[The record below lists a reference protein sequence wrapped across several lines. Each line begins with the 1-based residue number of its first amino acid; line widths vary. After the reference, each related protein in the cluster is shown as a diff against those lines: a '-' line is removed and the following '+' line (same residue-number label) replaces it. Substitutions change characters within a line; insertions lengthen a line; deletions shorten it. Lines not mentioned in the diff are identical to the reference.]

1 MSASSAEAVAGY
13 PSGKMA
19 DKDAGLETALG
30 SAYSPVDYMSITSF
44 PRLPEDD
51 VMAGESGLKSRRDED
66 NFLGEQDT
74 DPDLFLKSARLQR
87 LASSASDLASRDS
100 SPLRET
106 RQDPLAQDCACTR
119 DGLTVLI
126 TACLTFATG
135 VTVALIVQ
143 IYLGEPQIF
152 NQGAVVTDVAR
163 CTSLGFDVLGQQ
175 GSSVDAA
182 IAAALCLGIIHPH
195 TSGIGG
201 GGVMLVHDIRKNES
215 RVIDFRE
222 TAPSGLREEMLQD
235 LWQKLLTCTKKL
247 LQTKTND
254 MIDSVP
260 AGESSQ
266 SRVRVESE
274 SSQSRVRV
282 ESESSQSRVRP
293 GLMVAVPGMLSGLHQ
308 AHQLYGKK
316 SWKEVITMAADV
328 ARSGF
333 NVTHDL
339 AEALSQ
345 IKPENVSEA
354 FRELFFPDG
363 HPPRSG
369 LFMRRLD
376 LAAILDRVAVKGI
389 SEFYDGNLTQEMAY
403 TVQSS
408 GGVLMEVDFSNYTTV
423 LEQPILSRYQGYQ
436 IMVAPPPHA
445 GAALLTALNILEGY
459 NITSQTQRSSTLHW
473 ITETLKIALSLASAL
488 GDPVFDS
495 SVSESVARMLSKSQA
510 AQFREMINDSHS
522 SPPGHYSPSYALE
535 DSTGV
540 SQVMVMGP
548 DDFIVSVMSSMNQPF
563 GSRIMTPSGILL
575 NSQILDFSWPNKSQS
590 SIPPNPHNSVQ
601 PGKRPLSFLM
611 PTAVRPSLG
620 VCGTYVALGSS
631 NGDRAL
637 SGITQVLM
645 NILSLHKN
653 LSESLTVG
661 RLHPQLQLNTLLV
674 DAEFPSADVETLEQK
689 GHDVQRVEVI
699 SLVEGTRRTNDIII
713 GVKDPRSVDASALT
727 MFMSMP

>member
-1 MSASSAEAVAGY
+1 MSASSAEALAGY
-13 PSGKMA
+13 SSGKMA
-19 DKDAGLETALG
+19 DKDAGQDTALG

-51 VMAGESGLKSRRDED
+51 VMAAGESGLKSRRDED

-87 LASSASDLASRDS
+87 VASSASDLASRDS

-135 VTVALIVQ
+135 VTIALILQV
-143 IYLGEPQIF
+143 YLGEPQIF

-215 RVIDFRE
+215 RIIDFRE
-222 TAPSGLREEMLQD
+222 TAPSGLREDMLQD
-235 LWQKLLTCTKKL
+235 LQQK
-247 LQTKTND
+247 
-254 MIDSVP
+254 
-260 AGESSQ
+260 
-266 SRVRVESE
+266 
-274 SSQSRVRV
+274 
-282 ESESSQSRVRP
+282 P
-293 GLMVAVPGMLSGLHQ
+293 GLLVAVPGMLSGLHQ
-308 AHQLYGKK
+308 AHQLYGKQ
-316 SWKEVITMAADV
+316 SWKEVITMAANI
-328 ARSGF
+328 ARNGF

-339 AEALSQ
+339 ADALSQ
-345 IKPENVSEA
+345 IKVENVSEA
-354 FRELFFPDG
+354 FRELFLPDG
-363 HPPRSG
+363 HPPLAG
-369 LFMRRLD
+369 LFMTRQD
-376 LAAILDRVAVKGI
+376 LAAILDRVAANGI
-389 SEFYDGNLTQEMAY
+389 SEFYEGNLTQEMAS
-403 TVQSS
+403 TVQAS
-408 GGVLMEVDFSNYTTV
+408 GGVLTEVDFSNYTTV
-423 LEQPILSRYQGYQ
+423 LQQPVQSRYQGYQ
-436 IMVAPPPHA
+436 IMAAPPPHA
-445 GAALLTALNILEGY
+445 GAALLSALNILEGY
-459 NITSQTQRSSTLHW
+459 NITNQTQRSSTLHW

-495 SVSESVARMLSKSQA
+495 TVSEVVARMLSKSQA
-510 AQFREMINDSHS
+510 AQFRQMINDSHS

-535 DSTGV
+535 EGTGV

-563 GSRIMTPSGILL
+563 GSRIVTPSGILL

-590 SIPPNPHNSVQ
+590 SVPPNPHNSVQ

-645 NILSLHKN
+645 NVLSLHKN
-653 LSESLTVG
+653 LSDSLTVG
-661 RLHPQLQLNTLLV
+661 RLHPQLQPNTLLV
-674 DAEFPSADVETLEQK
+674 DAEFQSVDVETLEQK

-699 SLVEGTRRTNDIII
+699 SLVEGTRRTNDVII

-727 MFMSMP
+727 MFKSMP

>member
-1 MSASSAEAVAGY
+1 MSASSAEALAAY
-13 PSGKMA
+13 SSGKMA

-51 VMAGESGLKSRRDED
+51 VVMAAESGLKSRRDED

-87 LASSASDLASRDS
+87 LTSSASDLASHDS

-106 RQDPLAQDCACTR
+106 RRDPLAEDCACTR

-126 TACLTFATG
+126 TGCLTFATG
-135 VTVALIVQ
+135 VTIALIVQ

-152 NQGAVVTDVAR
+152 NQGAVVTDVAH
-163 CTSLGFDVLGQQ
+163 CTSLGFNVLSQR

-201 GGVMLVHDIRKNES
+201 GGVMLVHDIRNNES
-215 RVIDFRE
+215 RIIDFRE
-222 TAPSGLREEMLQD
+222 TSPSGLQEEMLQD
-235 LWQKLLTCTKKL
+235 LQQK
-247 LQTKTND
+247 
-254 MIDSVP
+254 
-260 AGESSQ
+260 
-266 SRVRVESE
+266 
-274 SSQSRVRV
+274 
-282 ESESSQSRVRP
+282 P

-316 SWKEVITMAADV
+316 SWKEVITMVADV
-328 ARSGF
+328 ARNGF

-339 AEALSQ
+339 AHALSQ
-345 IKPENVSEA
+345 IKVENVSKA
-354 FRELFFPDG
+354 FLELFLPGG
-363 HPPRSG
+363 HPPLSG
-369 LFMRRLD
+369 LFMKRQD
-376 LAAILDRVAVKGI
+376 LAAILDRVAANGI
-389 SEFYDGNLTQEMAY
+389 SEFYDGNLTQEMAS
-403 TVQSS
+403 TVQAS
-408 GGVLMEVDFSNYTTV
+408 GGVLSELDFSNYSTV
-423 LEQPILSRYQGYQ
+423 LEQPIQSRYQGYQ
-436 IMVAPPPHA
+436 IMAAPPPHA
-445 GAALLTALNILEGY
+445 GAGLLTALNILEGY
-459 NITSQTQRSSTLHW
+459 NISSQTQKSSTLHW

-488 GDPVFDS
+488 GDPMFEP
-495 SVSESVARMLSKSQA
+495 SVSEGVDRMLSKSQA
-510 AQFREMINDSHS
+510 AQFRQMINNSYS

-535 DSTGV
+535 EGTGV

-563 GSRIMTPSGILL
+563 GSRIVTPSGILL
-575 NSQILDFSWPNKSQS
+575 NSQILDFSWPNKSQNS
-590 SIPPNPHNSVQ
+590 APANPHNSVQ

-620 VCGTYVALGSS
+620 VCGTYMALGSS

-645 NILSLHKN
+645 NVLSLHKN
-653 LSESLTVG
+653 LSDSLTIG
-661 RLHPQLQLNTLLV
+661 RLHPQLQPNTLLV
-674 DAEFPSADVETLEQK
+674 DAEFQSADVETLQQK
-689 GHDVQRVEVI
+689 GHNVQRVEVI

-713 GVKDPRSVDASALT
+713 GVKDPRSADASALT
-727 MFMSMP
+727 MLTSMP